1 MSRSVLLDRASMGE
15 GLNFTHLQTI
25 AADLTCYDYTR
36 AEDTADRL
44 ADAEI
49 ALTNKVVID
58 EAVMAAC
65 PKLKLIC
72 VMATGT
78 NNIDL
83 DAAKTRG
90 ISVKNVEAYGTH
102 SVAQHTMML
111 MLALTTQL
119 PRYQQDVAAGKWQQS
134 PFFCLLDHPVMALAG
149 KHLVIQGSG
158 TLGKKVA
165 QLAEAFDMKV
175 TFAAR
180 PGDTQDTRPSL
191 ASLISQTDVLS
202 LHCPLTDDSRN
213 LVDGDLLAKAKP
225 ELLLINCARGGI
237 VDESAALTALK
248 AGQLGGFATDV
259 LTQEPPKDGNPLLDA
274 LANQAP
280 LNLIVTPHSA
290 WISREARQN
299 ILDLTADNI
308 QAAGLAAQI
317 PS

>member
-15 GLNFTHLQTI
+15 GLNFTHLNTI

-36 AEDTADRL
+36 AEETAERL
-44 ADAEI
+44 ANAEI

-58 EAVMAAC
+58 DAIMAAC
-65 PKLKLIC
+65 PQLKLIC

-83 DAAKTRG
+83 EAAQARG
-90 ISVKNVEAYGTH
+90 ISVSNVEAYGTD

-119 PRYQQDVAAGKWQQS
+119 PRYQQDVAAGQWQQS
-134 PFFCLLDHPVMALAG
+134 PFFCLLDHPVMSLSG

-158 TLGKKVA
+158 TLGKKVG
-165 QLAEAFDMKV
+165 QLAEAFGMQV

-180 PGDTQDTRPSL
+180 PGDPQDDRPSL
-191 ASLISQTDVLS
+191 KALISQADVLS
-202 LHCPLTDDSRN
+202 LHCPLTDTSRN
-213 LVDGDLLAKAKP
+213 LVNDELLAAAKP
-225 ELLLINCARGGI
+225 GLLLVNCARGGI
-237 VDESAALTALK
+237 VDESAALAALK

-259 LTQEPPKDGNPLLDA
+259 LTQEPPKDGNPLLDT

-290 WISREARQN
+290 WIAREARQN

-308 QAAGLAAQI
+308 QAAGLAAQ